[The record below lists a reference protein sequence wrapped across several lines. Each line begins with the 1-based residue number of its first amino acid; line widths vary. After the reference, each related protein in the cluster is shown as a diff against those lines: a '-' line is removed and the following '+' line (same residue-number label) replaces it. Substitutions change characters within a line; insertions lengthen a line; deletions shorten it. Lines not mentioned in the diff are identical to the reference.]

1 MCAGF
6 FPEKSK
12 QSMEQ
17 ATAAL
22 HNWIIYAAF
31 GLFVLFWAGFSILM
45 AVIQPDDWLG
55 EIALWLCTPV
65 TLAIGLGLIG
75 YGLKVRGDVMRESR
89 RMQELGGFLR
99 TYRRIKISELAR
111 KLGVNEFEAERTVGR
126 CIDLGFVEGF
136 VDRSAGEFVARE
148 AINQVAPI
156 SGCPRCGAP
165 PERIMLIGE
174 TNKCGACGAAYPVNQ
189 SPSNEYG
196 R

>member
-1 MCAGF
+1 
-6 FPEKSK
+6 
-12 QSMEQ
+12 MEE
-17 ATAAL
+17 ATGAL
-22 HNWIIYAAF
+22 HNWLIYISL
-31 GLFVLFWAGFSILM
+31 GMFVLFWAVF
-45 AVIQPDDWLG
+45 AVIIGTLQSGDWLG
-55 EIALWLCTPV
+55 DIALFLCTPV
-65 TLAIGLGLIG
+65 TLAIGLGLTA
-75 YGLKVRGDVMRESR
+75 YGLKIRAEKLREIR
-89 RMQELGGFLR
+89 RMEELGGFLR

-148 AINQVAPI
+148 AMNQVAPI

-174 TNKCGACGAAYPVNQ
+174 TNKCGACGAAYPVGQ
-189 SPSNEYG
+189 PQPPYG